1 MLTPKKGNVCLE
13 TLLLRLFHK
22 KAWLEQQGPGL
33 CAPNVME
40 MTGNRYTKCVFGDVV
55 VEAIPLE
62 GMV

>member
-1 MLTPKKGNVCLE
+1 MCLE